1 MFPRRR
7 FAAALVPLLVL
18 AAAGCAAPADPPQAV
33 TDAPVT
39 EVESDSVGA
48 AMTTGLVSSTFA
60 CDSVAS
66 CSGASRFNEAL
77 CGTIDDPS
85 GRTWTIPA
93 EVNTS
98 GATCVDIYNDCTG
111 DGDNPDYLAQLST
124 VVVDGE
130 GAEITATLFGDNFFE
145 LYVNGQY
152 VCRDAIGF
160 TPFNSSASRFQAA
173 YPITYAVRLID
184 WGTHLGIGMEYDSY
198 NVGDGGF
205 IARFSDGAVTGAD
218 WRCQVFYAAPVDD
231 VNCVGANRDTSA
243 CPREPECVG
252 DPESCSALHWA
263 VPDDWAAPGF
273 DDTDWP
279 AVSLYAA
286 DDVTRTPGY
295 ANYAELFGEAEFI
308 WTKNLNIDNQVLCR
322 VTIDAPASP

>member
-1 MFPRRR
+1 MKLTL
-7 FAAALVPLLVL
+7 ALTLVVGFL
-18 AAAGCAAPADPPQAV
+18 AAACGSPTREPAPGIEAS
-33 TDAPVT
+33 APVAA
-39 EVESDSVGA
+39 SSVA
-48 AMTTGLVSSTFA
+48 PVMTTGLASSTFA
-60 CDSVAS
+60 CGSVAS

-77 CGTIDDPS
+77 CGTIADAS

-93 EVNTS
+93 EVNAS

-111 DGDNPDYLAQLST
+111 GGDNPDYLVQLST
-124 VVVDGE
+124 VVVDGD
-130 GAEITATLFGDNFFE
+130 GADGTEITATLFGDNFFE

-173 YPITYAVRLID
+173 YPITYAVRLVD

-252 DPESCSALHWA
+252 DPESCSALHWT

-279 AVSLYAA
+279 AASLYAA

-295 ANYAELFGEAEFI
+295 ANYAELFGDAEFI